1 MPQVLQ
7 GEMFQFSKHQFLREL
22 VGLMMIAMMENGGN
36 VGQLVQMD
44 ELQRCETVCIV
55 EQECT
60 ERVIGESVG
69 ECNVNVRETTPLGI
83 IVIMM
88 MLHGECWCLGMML
101 VLLVL
106 HDVDV

>member
-1 MPQVLQ
+1 
-7 GEMFQFSKHQFLREL
+7 
-22 VGLMMIAMMENGGN
+22 MMENGGN

-55 EQECT
+55 KQECT
-60 ERVIGESVG
+60 ERVIGERVG

-88 MLHGECWCLGMML
+88 LHRECWCLVMMLL